1 MAWGISAYLANKLLD
16 HICRNVAYT
25 PPATVYVK
33 MHTGDPGAAGTANAS
48 SVPTRYACAF
58 NAAASGSI
66 TQSNTP
72 EHTLGATET
81 IAGVSFWD
89 SPGPTGGNFLWSS
102 QATASKSGASGDI
115 IRINSDSLTLA
126 PLATT

>member
-1 MAWGISAYLANKLLD
+1 MAWGISAYLANKILD

-25 PPATVYVK
+25 PPATVYAK

-48 SVPTRYACAF
+48 SVATRYGCAF

-89 SPGPTGGNFLWSS
+89 HPRPGTSCGHRRPPPPSPVPAATSSASTPT
-102 QATASKSGASGDI
+102 
-115 IRINSDSLTLA
+115 
-126 PLATT
+126 P